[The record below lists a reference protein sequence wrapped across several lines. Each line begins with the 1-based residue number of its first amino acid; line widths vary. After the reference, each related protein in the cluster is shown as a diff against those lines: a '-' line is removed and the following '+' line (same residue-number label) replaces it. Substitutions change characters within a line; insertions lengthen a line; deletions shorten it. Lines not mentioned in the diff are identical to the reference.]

1 MKSISQLVRLVS
13 QSDSCSDT
21 GSESQNPSLNMSEAT
36 LMQSGTSGAIQS
48 SALLNPLQ
56 QRQKLVA
63 QTAVTHLF
71 TKDYFSICKLDAVMN
86 ALSKGSK
93 NHPSYKLLHALHCV
107 HYKDM
112 PKELIDQLPQLV
124 NEVLTDNREINF
136 ASAKALDGVFD

>member
-21 GSESQNPSLNMSEAT
+21 GSENPNPNSNMSEAT
-36 LMQSGTSGAIQS
+36 LMQAGTSGALQS
-48 SALLNPLQ
+48 NALLNPLQ

-63 QTAVTHLF
+63 QTAVTQIF
-71 TKDYFSICKLDAVMN
+71 TKDWFDICKLDAVMD

-93 NHPSYKLLHALHCV
+93 SHPSYKLLRALHCV
-107 HYKDM
+107 HYRDM
-112 PKELIDQLPQLV
+112 PKDLIDQLPQFV
-124 NEVLTDNREINF
+124 NEILTDKRDINF